1 MSEKPMTPE
10 EFWAILHAPIETK
23 PIFYRLYYNDDGSL
37 LCYSM
42 EDLPG
47 NYIEIDAET
56 YGLRSSNVRVV
67 DGKIKEI
74 KPASLV
80 KKLTPGEH
88 GVACDPRDICI
99 VTTNEP
105 NIIWSVKTNETS

>member
-1 MSEKPMTPE
+1 MSITPE
-10 EFWAILHAPIETK
+10 EFWSILHAPVETK
-23 PIFYRLYYNDDGSL
+23 SIFYRLYYNDDGTP

-47 NYIEIDAET
+47 NYIDIDVET
-56 YGLRSSNVRVV
+56 YHRSPSNVRVI
-67 DGKIKEI
+67 DGKLKEI

-80 KKLTPGEH
+80 KKLRPSND

-99 VTTNEP
+99 VANSQP
-105 NIIWSVKTNETS
+105 NIKWSLKTHETD